1 LKQKHD
7 KTRYRYETRCL
18 QARTMTAETGLD
30 EIILE
35 AVDLGLL
42 NLGETT
48 RETIYHHISRVQGL
62 KREEIPVRLEEFY
75 EALQRLLGAGA
86 KAVEKLIVTDLYNLA
101 GCEFIENRG
110 WTLLDHVRYL
120 SQGKDM
126 PQPAVYS

>member
-1 LKQKHD
+1 
-7 KTRYRYETRCL
+7 
-18 QARTMTAETGLD
+18 MTAETGLN

-48 RETIYHHISRVQGL
+48 RQVIYYHVWRIQGL

-75 EALQRLLGAGA
+75 EALQRLLGAGV
-86 KAVEKLIVTDLYNLA
+86 KAVEKLIVRNLYDLV
-101 GCEFIENRG
+101 GCEFTENNT
-110 WTLLDHVRYL
+110 WTLLDHVRHV

-126 PQPAVYS
+126 PQSVVCS